1 MPLNAFLLHR
11 IKLSFT
17 AYFMLRDDNAR
28 LQTYKVYEGHI
39 AAIKSMIV
47 GYPRPH
53 VAWLR
58 DGVLLQNETQS
69 YLKWTVNDTKGST
82 YQLDLNATNKHG
94 KDYYP
99 ITVTVAGT

>member
-1 MPLNAFLLHR
+1 MPLNAFFILR

-17 AYFMLRDDNAR
+17 AYFKLREDNAR
-28 LQTYKVYEGHI
+28 LQSYKVYEGHI
-39 AAIKSMIV
+39 AVIKSMIV

-69 YLKWTVNDTKGST
+69 YLKWTVNDTKGSS
-82 YQLDLNATNKHG
+82 YKLDLNATNIHG

-99 ITVTVAGT
+99 ITVNVAGT